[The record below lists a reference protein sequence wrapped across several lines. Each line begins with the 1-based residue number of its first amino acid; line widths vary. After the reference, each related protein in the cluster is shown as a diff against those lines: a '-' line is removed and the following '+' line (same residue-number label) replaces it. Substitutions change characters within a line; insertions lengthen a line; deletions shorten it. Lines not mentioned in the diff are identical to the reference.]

1 MTNAVTRLQ
10 PALTPSLPER
20 GLRLLDERPAIRLAV
35 DSFRGRHVERPSYPP
50 LTVGERQALEQTQAA
65 LTANLAPGR
74 RAVTIALLARLAAHR
89 KTDRSPQEW
98 QMLFEDF
105 AEDLAEFSDAHVQE
119 AITQH
124 RRTCK
129 FFPTPAEL
137 RAICLEMVARDRYR
151 LRRCGVLLGGE

>member
-1 MTNAVTRLQ
+1 M
-10 PALTPSLPER
+10 PEQ
-20 GLRLLDERPAIRLAV
+20 GLRLLTERPAIRIAD
-35 DSFRGRHVERPSYPP
+35 DSYRGRHVERPSYPP
-50 LTVGERQALEQTQAA
+50 LTLPERLVMEETERALNAG
-65 LTANLAPGR
+65 LTPGR

-89 KTDRSPQEW
+89 KSDRTPQEW

-119 AITQH
+119 AIVQH

-137 RAICLEMVARDRYR
+137 RALCLEQVARDRYR
-151 LRRCGVLLGGE
+151 LRRCRNLLEAV